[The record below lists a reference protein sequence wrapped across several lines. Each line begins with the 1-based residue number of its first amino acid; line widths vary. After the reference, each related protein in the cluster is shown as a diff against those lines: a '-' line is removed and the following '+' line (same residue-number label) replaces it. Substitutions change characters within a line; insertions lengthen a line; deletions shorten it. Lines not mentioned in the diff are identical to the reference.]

1 MGGKITEDIMPNEI
15 KKPLDKFAN
24 KFGDMFIPKEL
35 AKPLMMAAPFLG
47 PLGPIA
53 AAAGSAKEHGGIDY
67 DLVAM
72 TMAANA
78 QQPSGGQASTAPR
91 RPPGAVARGTSALGP
106 QNPSFMQNLG
116 QGTSNAFYN
125 TRDFLLGNP
134 TDRSLLSGSWQNPFA
149 GGGQSPITGVGWDP
163 GSSWTNMFNNQS
175 GIFSN
180 NADWD
185 LIKEGAKDV
194 GAAGS
199 AQTGMMVQK
208 DVIEDYKKQKERDEA
223 ENRGFWQ
230 NYFAGMT
237 RNRPYEEGRMGA
249 EMDQL
254 YAQYGAADEYDPYY
268 GMQDAYAGTY
278 FDEDRWYGKKGGR
291 IGLQGGGGPHRDIA
305 PRPRRAGLESMLRK
319 LSRMKDAVNDERRAR
334 VRERARMP
342 GGIKKERKPPKSIED
357 YALIDNSVMDPEKER
372 LLLES
377 FGYDPKHL
385 SKYGTPNNSVMA
397 PDPISKSDRFD
408 TRGQRVE
415 LALGGNDEVGGLSSL
430 TSQVPKNVPG
440 VPNGMQI
447 DARQPGGTYIDA
459 GTKPKADDVAAMLS
473 EGEFVITKDGMEGF
487 DLQTG
492 GPGDSRSGAKKM
504 YAQMNEWETVAAQ
517 AGV

>member
-47 PLGPIA
+47 PLGPVA

-78 QQPSGGQASTAPR
+78 QQSPTTPTGSPAGPPGSAALGTAPYSLHATQA
-91 RPPGAVARGTSALGP
+91 GGP
-106 QNPSFMQNLG
+106 TFMQSLG

-149 GGGQSPITGVGWDP
+149 GGGQSPITGLGWDP

-185 LIKEGAKDV
+185 LIKAGAADV

-199 AQTGMMVQK
+199 AQFGMMTQK
-208 DVIEDYKKQKERDEA
+208 EVIEDYKKQQEREEA
-223 ENRGFWQ
+223 RNRGFWQ

-237 RNRPYEEGRMGA
+237 RNRPYETGRMGD
-249 EMDQL
+249 EIDQL
-254 YAQYGAADEYDPYY
+254 Y
-268 GMQDAYAGTY
+268 
-278 FDEDRWYGKKGGR
+278 
-291 IGLQGGGGPHRDIA
+291 
-305 PRPRRAGLESMLRK
+305 
-319 LSRMKDAVNDERRAR
+319 LS
-334 VRERARMP
+334 
-342 GGIKKERKPPKSIED
+342 
-357 YALIDNSVMDPEKER
+357 LI
-372 LLLES
+372 
-377 FGYDPKHL
+377 H
-385 SKYGTPNNSVMA
+385 
-397 PDPISKSDRFD
+397 I
-408 TRGQRVE
+408 
-415 LALGGNDEVGGLSSL
+415 
-430 TSQVPKNVPG
+430 
-440 VPNGMQI
+440 
-447 DARQPGGTYIDA
+447 
-459 GTKPKADDVAAMLS
+459 
-473 EGEFVITKDGMEGF
+473 
-487 DLQTG
+487 
-492 GPGDSRSGAKKM
+492 
-504 YAQMNEWETVAAQ
+504 
-517 AGV
+517 